1 MHWPLR
7 ASEVGVGLVSESAG
21 GAVAA
26 DGSEVEA
33 AVLQAELGSDAE
45 AVRSPASW
53 ASELSVEEVLMVLE
67 GLGVVQCPLISPGSG
82 TQNRD
87 LIIEETYNKQFEHCY
102 SSDLGSARF

>member
-1 MHWPLR
+1 MRWPLR

-33 AVLQAELGSDAE
+33 VLQAELGSDAE

-53 ASELSVEEVLMVLE
+53 ASELWVEEVLMVLE

-82 TQNRD
+82 TQQNRD

-102 SSDLGSARF
+102 SSDLG